1 MTVKT
6 ILSAKGGDVISIEP
20 TATLETAVRTLA
32 KHRIGAL
39 LVLGPDRRVI
49 GILSERDIVRVLGEQ
64 GADVLAQ
71 PLAQV
76 MTRNVVIC
84 GQTETVGTIMERMTT
99 GKFRHVPVVDQD
111 DQVVGIISIGDVVK
125 HRLHEMEQESAALR
139 DYIQTA

>member
-20 TATLETAVRTLA
+20 TATLETAVKTLT

-49 GILSERDIVRVLGEQ
+49 GILSERDIVRALGEH
-64 GADVLAQ
+64 GAEVLTK

-76 MTRNVVIC
+76 MTRNVVTC
-84 GQTETVGTIMERMTT
+84 GETETVGTIMERMTT
-99 GKFRHVPVVDQD
+99 GKFRHVPVIEQ

-125 HRLHEMEQESAALR
+125 HRLHEMERESAALR